1 MKKSIVD
8 AAEKIR
14 FLCKAIYET
23 SGISIFHYNSALQ
36 TTVSLS
42 KWENHMKNFFFLN
55 CPYDL
60 SALAETK
67 DSTPLYYSDSLH
79 LNWFLLPLV
88 GQSSFLVLGPVFET
102 DVTPAFFQKKMEFRT
117 MSVSSQM
124 HFLKMLRDI
133 PVFPYTQFFGY
144 LSMIYYGIYNTLP
157 NAESISQKYLPT
169 EKSAAILNTMEKN
182 VGNIPKSHGSR
193 LPEKLMLEGVRTG
206 NIQLFR
212 STQISSFPSTV
223 VGTLANDD
231 PLRQAKNSIIAQ
243 ITLVTRAAVEGGM
256 NAEEAY
262 SLSDFYIQQ
271 LELCQTRDEVYLISG
286 KMYETFVGQVHEIQ
300 TKNYSPLVLYMCT
313 YIDKHILEVISL
325 EAMSEELGYD
335 TYYLTTLFRKNTGKT
350 IKNYILEKKAEQAKI
365 LLSST
370 RMEIQEISD
379 YLSFKS
385 SSYFCTQFK
394 KITGESPLSYRK
406 RGNSPV

>member
-1 MKKSIVD
+1 MKKSTN
-8 AAEKIR
+8 AAGKIH
-14 FLCKAIYET
+14 FLCNVIYET

-42 KWENHMKNFFFLN
+42 KWANHMKNFFFLN

-60 SALAETK
+60 TALAETK
-67 DSTPLYYSDSLH
+67 DATPLYYSDSLH

-88 GQSSFLVLGPVFET
+88 GHHSFLVLGPVFET
-102 DVTPAFFQKKMEFRT
+102 DVTPAFFQKKMEFKT

-157 NAESISQKYLPT
+157 NVDSISQKYHPSETSTALF
-169 EKSAAILNTMEKN
+169 NTMET
-182 VGNIPKSHGSR
+182 GISNIPKSHGSR
-193 LPEKLMLEGVRTG
+193 LPELLMLEGVRTG
-206 NIQLFR
+206 NLQLFR
-212 STQISSFPSTV
+212 NAQNSVSSATI
-223 VGTLANDD
+223 VGTLANDN

-256 NAEEAY
+256 NAEAAY
-262 SLSDFYIQQ
+262 SLSDYYIQQ

-286 KMYETFVGQVHEIQ
+286 KMYETFVTQVHEIQ
-300 TKNYSPLVLYMCT
+300 TKNYSPLILYLCT

-325 EAMSEELGYD
+325 DKMSEELGYD
-335 TYYLTTLFRKNTGKT
+335 TYYLTTLFKKNTGKT
-350 IKNYILEKKAEQAKI
+350 MKNYILEKKAEQAKI

-370 RMEIQEISD
+370 QMEIQEISD

-394 KITGESPLSYRK
+394 KITGDSPLSYRK
-406 RGNSPV
+406 RSNSPV

>member
-1 MKKSIVD
+1 
-8 AAEKIR
+8 
-14 FLCKAIYET
+14 
-23 SGISIFHYNSALQ
+23 
-36 TTVSLS
+36 
-42 KWENHMKNFFFLN
+42 
-55 CPYDL
+55 
-60 SALAETK
+60 
-67 DSTPLYYSDSLH
+67 
-79 LNWFLLPLV
+79 
-88 GQSSFLVLGPVFET
+88 
-102 DVTPAFFQKKMEFRT
+102 
-117 MSVSSQM
+117 
-124 HFLKMLRDI
+124 
-133 PVFPYTQFFGY
+133 
-144 LSMIYYGIYNTLP
+144 
-157 NAESISQKYLPT
+157 
-169 EKSAAILNTMEKN
+169 MEKT

-206 NIQLFR
+206 NIHLFR
-212 STQISSFPSTV
+212 NAQTSVSSASI
-223 VGTLANDD
+223 VGTLATDD
-231 PLRQAKNSIIAQ
+231 PLRQAKNAIIAQ

-271 LELCQTRDEVYLISG
+271 LELCQTRDEVYVISG

-325 EAMSEELGYD
+325 ETMSEELCYD

-350 IKNYILEKKAEQAKI
+350 IKNYILEKKVEQAKI

-370 RMEIQEISD
+370 QMEIQEISD

-406 RGNSPV
+406 RSNSPV